1 MARNRRSCFH
11 SAHTKEDGGLQM
23 FLGMCND
30 TTSRKAQEPSTG
42 LFFDK
47 MCHTVCYLQIYSY
60 QFLQLIYS
68 ETNLLFQQLI
78 DHAFAFKKKR
88 RGGGR
93 TDDTRKLIARAG
105 WGVGWAGVEAHPLAC
120 FSSSNVCPGAA
131 QPAHGPPHLPR
142 PAPSNERRCERRKG
156 NRKTNLKEGLNS
168 WPCKYGICLLLLGSD
183 STQRASVC
191 ISSAVSWVAPH
202 CTEAVPP
209 REPWSLPC

>member
-1 MARNRRSCFH
+1 MTPPPGKRRNPAQGF
-11 SAHTKEDGGLQM
+11 
-23 FLGMCND
+23 FLIKCATQCVTCRFIHINFCNLYIQRQ
-30 TTSRKAQEPSTG
+30 T
-42 LFFDK
+42 
-47 MCHTVCYLQIYSY
+47 CYFS
-60 QFLQLIYS
+60 
-68 ETNLLFQQLI
+68 NLLIMLL
-78 DHAFAFKKKR
+78 HSKKKGG
-88 RGGGR
+88 GGGR

-191 ISSAVSWVAPH
+191 ISSAVSRVAPH